1 MYSKAF
7 GMIIAIIESL
17 DGDLNNVKALR
28 NADSYLRAP
37 ATKAFEEGS
46 KF

>member
-1 MYSKAF
+1 
-7 GMIIAIIESL
+7 MIIAIIESL